1 MFSDVAVMTAA
12 CAVLRVLYCMH
23 STACAVLHTWL
34 MLPASRALSFFAPDL
49 PMHSEL
55 KDRKNKKIIAIS
67 ELDEFRGL
75 VFVLIVLFNKY
86 APRKVH

>member
-1 MFSDVAVMTAA
+1 MYSTA

-23 STACAVLHTWL
+23 CTACAVQHATACAVLHVLYCMYSTACAVLHTWL

-55 KDRKNKKIIAIS
+55 KDRKN
-67 ELDEFRGL
+67 
-75 VFVLIVLFNKY
+75 
-86 APRKVH
+86 RKDNCDLGVR